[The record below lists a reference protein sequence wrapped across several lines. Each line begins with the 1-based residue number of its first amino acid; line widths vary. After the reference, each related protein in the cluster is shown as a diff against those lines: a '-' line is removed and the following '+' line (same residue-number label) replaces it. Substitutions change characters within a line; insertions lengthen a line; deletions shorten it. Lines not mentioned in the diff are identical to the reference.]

1 MSRSTR
7 CRRIRRDNMKITIV
21 CAGKIKEKYL
31 SAGIAEFLKRLKP
44 YAQVEIREIH
54 EEKMPEDPSPAE
66 KEQVLAREGEKLL
79 KLLYVLDVYGALK
92 SSEQLAEEI
101 NALGLRGRSS
111 ITFLIGGAFGL
122 SKEVRAKADARIS
135 FSPMT
140 FTHQMVRLLL
150 VEQIYRAFKINRGE
164 KYHW

>member
-1 MSRSTR
+1 
-7 CRRIRRDNMKITIV
+7 MKITIV

-31 SAGIAEFLKRLKP
+31 SAGIAEFMKRLKP
-44 YAQVEIREIH
+44 FAQVEIREIH
-54 EEKMPEDPSPAE
+54 EEKMPDSPSDAE
-66 KEQVLAREGEKLL
+66 KEQVLTREGKKLL
-79 KLLYVLDVYGALK
+79 KLVPEGSYLFVLDVFGKEK
-92 SSEQLAEEI
+92 SSEELAASI
-101 NALGLRGRSS
+101 DKLGLSGRSN

-122 SKEVRAKADARIS
+122 SSEMRKAADELLS
-135 FSPMT
+135 FSRMT